1 MRKLI
6 SCLLIAFLTFGLVIH
21 EASAGRFGGGRRF
34 CVQRS
39 HSSLFSPRSQSNS
52 QFFGQRSNAGKWGSA
67 LGGLVAGGLLASLFM
82 GHGLGSG
89 LLSWLLIGG
98 LAFFVFGFLRKRMQ
112 PAFQTAHANSF
123 QQNGFSKP
131 SDFQGT
137 AANNTYS
144 SSPAGFVPETFLRAA
159 KVTFIRL
166 QAAYDQKNLQDLAE
180 FTAPDVYAE
189 IKMQLDER
197 NDALNNTEVVSIEA
211 VLLNAEKQ
219 ANGTIASVRF
229 TGFIKENNDP
239 MKQLDEIWHFRQFS
253 TRDNWLVAGIQQEV
267 VEPVC
272 RESQIYN

>member
-6 SCLLIAFLTFGLVIH
+6 SCLLIAFLTFGVVIH
-21 EASAGRFGGGRRF
+21 DASAGRFGGGRSF
-34 CVQRS
+34 GIQRS
-39 HSSLFSPRSQSNS
+39 HSSLFSPRSQQSR
-52 QFFGQRSNAGKWGSA
+52 QFFGQRANTGKWGSA

-82 GHGLGSG
+82 GHGFGSG
-89 LLSWLLIGG
+89 LFSWLLMGA
-98 LAFFVFGFLRKRMQ
+98 LAFFVFGFLRKRFQ
-112 PAFQTAHANSF
+112 PVFQATQSNSF
-123 QQNGFSKP
+123 RQNGFSQA
-131 SDFQGT
+131 SDFRAT

-144 SSPAGFVPETFLRAA
+144 GHPAGFVPDSFLRAA

-197 NDALNNTEVVSIEA
+197 NQEPNKTEVISVEA
-211 VLLNAEKQ
+211 ELLNAEQQ

-253 TRDNWLVAGIQQEV
+253 TKDKWLVAGIQQEV
-267 VEPVC
+267 IEPV
-272 RESQIYN
+272 IN